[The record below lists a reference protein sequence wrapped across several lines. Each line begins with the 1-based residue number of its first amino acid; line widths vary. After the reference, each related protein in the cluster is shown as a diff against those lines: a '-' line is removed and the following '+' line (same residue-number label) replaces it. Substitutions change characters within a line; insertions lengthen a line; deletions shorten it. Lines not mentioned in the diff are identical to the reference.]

1 MSHQWLKYLLIFS
14 LSINLG
20 GVATFLYSRFQNQQ
34 LSILNQEAP
43 PPALR
48 ELVTLLNLDPEQRE
62 MFQKIFSAHRQN
74 MQAWHREMAL
84 KRQDLLALMKDD
96 STAWPDFQAKLKEL
110 SDIQAKREEASL
122 GFFLQLRQ
130 QLKPEQQVTC
140 NNYMECRLL
149 QGRGEKGEW
158 CRAQGIH
165 RPRGRG
171 RWRSPVAP
179 SQAPSEH
186 GEAQQ

>member
-1 MSHQWLKYLLIFS
+1 MSRQWLKYLLIFS

-20 GVATFLYSRFQNQQ
+20 GVASFLYFQFQNQR

-43 PPALR
+43 PPGLK
-48 ELVTLLNLDPEQRE
+48 ELVTLLNLDPEQGE

-74 MQAWHREMAL
+74 MQVWHREMAL
-84 KRQDLLALMKDD
+84 KRQELLALLKDGG
-96 STAWPDFQAKLKEL
+96 TTWPDFQAKLKEL
-110 SDIQAKREEASL
+110 SDIQAKSEEASL

-149 QGRGEKGEW
+149 KGRGEKGEW
-158 CRAQGIH
+158 CKAQGID
-165 RPRGRG
+165 RNRGRG
-171 RWRSPVAP
+171 RWRAP
-179 SQAPSEH
+179 ATPSHAPSES
-186 GEAQQ
+186 GQVQR